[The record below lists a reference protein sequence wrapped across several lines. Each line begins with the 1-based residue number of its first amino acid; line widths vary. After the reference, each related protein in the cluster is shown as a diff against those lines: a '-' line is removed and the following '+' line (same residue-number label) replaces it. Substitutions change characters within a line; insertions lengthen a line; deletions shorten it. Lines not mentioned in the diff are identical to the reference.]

1 MTSCPPQCSSSSAGQ
16 GWEHQSRELPPILTL
31 GHLAHLTGAQYRYLR
46 QIVSRK
52 RNPYEAFSVD
62 KRQGGFRV
70 VVIPDPQLMAVQRWI
85 TRNILNHVNPHER
98 SFAFAPGTSILQ
110 CAQEH
115 CGCRWLLK
123 FDVRRFF
130 ESISEDNIFRVFRR
144 MGYQPLISFEL
155 ARICTRERLPARVQ
169 QQARWQY
176 DASKYSEILCYQAG
190 ILGHLPQGTPTSPM
204 LANLASYR
212 LDCTIQKVA
221 EGYDMVYTRY
231 ADDIALSTKREDFSR
246 KDAGEIIGRV
256 YSILRKYRFQPHTA
270 KTHVSPPGA
279 RKIVLGLLV
288 DGNRPRL
295 SRDFRNR
302 LERHHWGIQKHG
314 LESHATYIG
323 FKSPFSFYHH
333 VKGLVSFA
341 KQVDPDWTE
350 KLENMHALLYDNVLP
365 S

>member
-1 MTSCPPQCSSSSAGQ
+1 
-16 GWEHQSRELPPILTL
+16 
-31 GHLAHLTGAQYRYLR
+31 
-46 QIVSRK
+46 
-52 RNPYEAFSVD
+52 
-62 KRQGGFRV
+62 
-70 VVIPDPQLMAVQRWI
+70 
-85 TRNILNHVNPHER
+85 
-98 SFAFAPGTSILQ
+98 
-110 CAQEH
+110 
-115 CGCRWLLK
+115 
-123 FDVRRFF
+123 
-130 ESISEDNIFRVFRR
+130 

-176 DASKYSEILCYQAG
+176 DASRYSEIPCYQTG
-190 ILGHLPQGTPTSPM
+190 ISGHLPQGAPTSPM

-256 YSILRKYRFQPHTA
+256 YSILRKYRLQPHTA

-302 LERHHWGIQKHG
+302 LERHLWGIQKHG
-314 LESHATYIG
+314 LEFHAAHIG

-333 VKGLVSFA
+333 VMGLISYA
-341 KQVDPDWTE
+341 KQIDTNWVN
-350 KLENMHALLYDNVLP
+350 KLEGLQTLMGGDVLL